1 MFLEMWAILDYKN
14 LRLKVEDSYLL
25 RLLMQQLAL
34 VAINLKMLN
43 ECLGKGH
50 IMRLEYSAKK

>member
-1 MFLEMWAILDYKN
+1 MWAILDYKN

-50 IMRLEYSAKK
+50 IMRLECSAKK